1 MWPRTFADRLGSWNT
16 LRNQAA
22 TADVESALTTIN
34 QWWFSTPWIPYH
46 LHWDDCDKWPDPWQ
60 LLDDN
65 LFCGLARGLGI
76 LYTITIIDRVDL
88 QKCWLADHGSD
99 NLVHAPQKKYILNWD
114 KDTIVNITPGPENPR
129 HRVSQQQIQQKI
141 G

>member
-1 MWPRTFADRLGSWNT
+1 MCIRDS
-16 LRNQAA
+16 
-22 TADVESALTTIN
+22 
-34 QWWFSTPWIPYH
+34 
-46 LHWDDCDKWPDPWQ
+46 
-60 LLDDN
+60 
-65 LFCGLARGLGI
+65 
-76 LYTITIIDRVDL
+76 TITIIDRADL

-129 HRVSQQQIQQKI
+129 HRVSQQQIQQQI